1 MYGIIYFEFNV
12 WFHQFS
18 VIFGFQEQAQAD
30 KLEEQIILADS
41 QVCVALLTF
50 LQQDL
55 SSYVKGGWVLRKAW
69 KVYQH
74 TYSQILQLYRKTF
87 GCNDV
92 PGMLCIDTW
101 HPHFKVVYAKI

>member
-1 MYGIIYFEFNV
+1 M
-12 WFHQFS
+12 
-18 VIFGFQEQAQAD
+18 AA

-55 SSYVKGGWVLRKAW
+55 TSYVRGGWVLRKAW

-74 TYSQILQLYRKTF
+74 TYSEILDLYKKTF
-87 GCNDV
+87 GCDASV
-92 PGMLCIDTW
+92 AGMIYLE
-101 HPHFKVVYAKI
+101 HFNCK

>member
-1 MYGIIYFEFNV
+1 MKIIQINL
-12 WFHQFS
+12 
-18 VIFGFQEQAQAD
+18 IQEQDAAE

-74 TYSQILQLYRKTF
+74 TYTEICNLYKKTF
-87 GCNDV
+87 GLDASI
-92 PGMLCIDTW
+92 PGKVKKFIYFLCL
-101 HPHFKVVYAKI
+101 

>member
-1 MYGIIYFEFNV
+1 M
-12 WFHQFS
+12 
-18 VIFGFQEQAQAD
+18 IFTFQERAQAE

-74 TYSQILQLYRKTF
+74 TYSQILRLYRQTF
-87 GCNDV
+87 GSDDV
-92 PGMLCIDTW
+92 PGMLCIVTQSL
-101 HPHFKVVYAKI
+101 FA

>member
-1 MYGIIYFEFNV
+1 M
-12 WFHQFS
+12 
-18 VIFGFQEQAQAD
+18 FQDSDLAE

-74 TYSQILQLYRKTF
+74 TYSQILNLYKKTF
-87 GCNDV
+87 GCDAVV
-92 PGMLCIDTW
+92 PGECTFFSVLL
-101 HPHFKVVYAKI
+101 PHFLPALKFLIF

>member
-1 MYGIIYFEFNV
+1 VEFNLDI
-12 WFHQFS
+12 
-18 VIFGFQEQAQAD
+18 IFTFQENAQAE

-55 SSYVKGGWVLRKAW
+55 TSCVKGGWVLRKAW

-74 TYSQILQLYRKTF
+74 TYSQILRLYRQTF
-87 GCNDV
+87 GSDDV
-92 PGMLCIDTW
+92 PGMLCVCHT
-101 HPHFKVVYAKI
+101 V